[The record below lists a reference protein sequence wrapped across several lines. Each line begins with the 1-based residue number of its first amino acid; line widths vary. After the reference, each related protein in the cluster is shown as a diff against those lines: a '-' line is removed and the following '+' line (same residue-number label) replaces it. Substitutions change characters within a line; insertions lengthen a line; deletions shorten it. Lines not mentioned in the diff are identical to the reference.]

1 MLLYM
6 LLTIPQH
13 PEDHNILILNVCLDN
28 WLETP
33 ENQAELASF
42 KGKPL
47 YFILTLCYPFKL
59 SSVMQNKYHIVQPN
73 IHEITKFWFDK
84 VAKRITCKQ
93 SISVFNASKIYC
105 ERAEVIINIS
115 NLKQEKIKK
124 EAQRL
129 W

>member
-1 MLLYM
+1 M

-47 YFILTLCYPFKL
+47 SFILTLSFPFKL
-59 SSVMQNKYHIVQPN
+59 SSIMQNKFHLVQPN

-84 VAKRITCKQ
+84 VMKRITCKQ
-93 SISVFNASKIYC
+93 SVSVFNASKVYC

-115 NLKQEKIKK
+115 SLKQEKSKK